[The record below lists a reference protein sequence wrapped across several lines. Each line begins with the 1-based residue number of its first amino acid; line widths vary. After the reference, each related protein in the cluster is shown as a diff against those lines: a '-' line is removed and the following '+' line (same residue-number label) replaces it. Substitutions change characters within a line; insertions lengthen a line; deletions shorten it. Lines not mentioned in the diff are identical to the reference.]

1 MRGLIGTLAAAAML
15 VLAASAAT
23 AQLGAQFLDSIAD
36 LSSADIRII
45 ERTSQQEMDD
55 AEVGDVRA
63 WENPDSGA
71 TGTISVMREFEEQGL
86 TCRDLLHR
94 ITTRGRAPREL
105 RTAQCRQPDGT
116 WVPLRE
122 VRQSQ

>member
-15 VLAASAAT
+15 VFAAT
-23 AQLGAQFLDSIAD
+23 AANAQLGAQFLDSIAD
-36 LSSADIRII
+36 LTTADIRII
-45 ERTSQQEMDD
+45 ERTSRQEMDD
-55 AEVGDVRA
+55 AQVGDVRA

-86 TCRDLLHR
+86 TCRALLHR
-94 ITTRGRAPREL
+94 ITTRNRAPRHL
-105 RTAQCRQPDGT
+105 TTTQCRQPDGT

-122 VRQSQ
+122 IRESQ